1 MAEGRQAAPSLTGRL
16 RAWARRVGVVNLD
29 SGRAGS
35 EAAGAVRKPSTMAAI
50 AVFFERRMLVM
61 LALGFAAG
69 LPNLL
74 IFDTLS
80 AWLRQVDVPL
90 RTIGFFSLAT
100 LAYSL
105 KFLWAPVVDRTS
117 IPLLTPLL
125 GHRRA
130 WMLTTQAVIVLGLW
144 LVSGSNPAA
153 NLWLVASFAVLVAF
167 ASATQD
173 VVIDAWRIEAA
184 GEERQGAMAAMYQW
198 GYRVA
203 ILTAGI
209 APLVLATR
217 IDWGFA
223 YAAMAALMAIG
234 IAAALAAPREQ
245 PRPVMPPLLPH
256 DLPAQPAAEA
266 LEWLGRLS
274 ALLGGAYVFGAGFT
288 GQFVMIE
295 WLAAAVGATP
305 DSLRGLNVLWDQR
318 PVGVFIQVGLACLGL
333 FLIVG
338 AALPVPGART
348 RPSTYFVRSYGDP
361 LRDFFSRFA
370 GTAGLILAMICC
382 YRLSD
387 FVLNIMNPFYLDLG
401 FGLETIA
408 EVRKGIGVP
417 MLMLGVGV
425 GGWSIARF
433 GLTRSLIIGALAGP
447 VSNLAFA
454 WLAMQGPDPGAFA
467 LAIMVDN
474 VSAGYAGTILI
485 AYMSSLTSAG
495 FTATQYA
502 LFSSLYSLPGKLIAA
517 QSGTIVEASARMAA
531 PGGPFARLTGLF
543 SDLPPAAFAAGAAD
557 LGVSAAALGA
567 GYTVFFFYSCMVG
580 LAALVLA
587 LIIAGKQ
594 VRHAAPGERTA
605 PAPP

>member
-1 MAEGRQAAPSLTGRL
+1 MADHGQAAR
-16 RAWARRVGVVNLD
+16 
-29 SGRAGS
+29 
-35 EAAGAVRKPSTMAAI
+35 STTAAI

-74 IFDTLS
+74 VFDTLS
-80 AWLRQVDVPL
+80 AWLRQADVPL

-105 KFLWAPVVDRTS
+105 KFLWAPLVDRTA
-117 IPLLTPLL
+117 IPLLTTLL
-125 GHRRA
+125 GHRRG
-130 WMLTTQAVIVLGLW
+130 WMLMTQAVIILGLW
-144 LVSGSNPAA
+144 LVSGANPAS

-173 VVIDAWRIEAA
+173 IVIDAWRIEAA

-198 GYRVA
+198 GYRIA

-209 APLVLATR
+209 APLLLAQH
-217 IDWGFA
+217 IDWSAAFA
-223 YAAMAALMAIG
+223 VMAALMAIG
-234 IAAALAAPREQ
+234 VAAVLAAPREP
-245 PRPVMPPLLPH
+245 PRKVMPPLLPR
-256 DLPAQPAAEA
+256 DLPVRPAAEA
-266 LEWLGRLS
+266 LEWIGRLC
-274 ALLGGAYVFGAGFT
+274 LLVAGAYVFGAGFT

-295 WLAAAVGATP
+295 WAAAAVGATP
-305 DSLRGLNVLWDQR
+305 DALTGLGVLWDQR
-318 PVGVFIQVGLACLGL
+318 PAGVVIQVGLACLGL
-333 FLIVG
+333 LLIAG

-361 LRDFFSRFA
+361 LRDFLNRFA

-401 FGLETIA
+401 FDLATIA
-408 EVRKGIGVP
+408 EVRKGIGVA
-417 MLMLGVGV
+417 MLMLGVGL

-433 GLTRSLIIGALAGP
+433 GLIRSLLVGALAGP
-447 VSNLAFA
+447 VSNLTFA
-454 WLAMQGPDPGAFA
+454 WLAMQGPDPRAFA
-467 LAIMVDN
+467 FAVVVDN

-531 PGGPFARLTGLF
+531 PGGPFVGLTGLF
-543 SDLPPAAFAAGAAD
+543 ADLPAASFAGGAAD

-567 GYTVFFFYSCMVG
+567 GYTGFFLYSCLVG
-580 LAALVLA
+580 LVALVIA
-587 LIIAGKQ
+587 LIIARKQ
-594 VRHAAPGERTA
+594 VGNAAPGERTA
-605 PAPP
+605 PASP

>member
-1 MAEGRQAAPSLTGRL
+1 MPDENQAVPSLAGRL
-16 RAWARRVGVVNLD
+16 RALRRIGAARLER
-29 SGRAGS
+29 RHAGS
-35 EAAGAVRKPSTMAAI
+35 PAPGGVHEPSATAAL

-80 AWLRQVDVPL
+80 AWLRQADVPL

-105 KFLWAPVVDRTS
+105 KFLWAPLVDRTAV
-117 IPLLTPLL
+117 PLLTRLL

-130 WMLTTQAVIVLGLW
+130 WMLAAQAVIILGLW
-144 LVSGSNPAA
+144 LVSGSDPAA
-153 NLWLVASFAVLVAF
+153 NLWLVAAFAVLVAF

-198 GYRVA
+198 GYRIA

-209 APLVLATR
+209 APLVLAER
-217 IDWGFA
+217 IDWHFA
-223 YAAMAALMAIG
+223 YAVMAVLMAIG
-234 IAAALAAPREQ
+234 VAAVLAAPRERA
-245 PRPVMPPLLPH
+245 RPVMPPLLPR
-256 DLPAQPAAEA
+256 DLPVRPVAEA
-266 LEWLGRLS
+266 LEWIARLS
-274 ALLGGAYVFGAGFT
+274 LLLGGAYVFGAGFT
-288 GQFVMIE
+288 GQFAMIE
-295 WLAAAVGATP
+295 WPAAVLGATP
-305 DSLRGLNVLWDQR
+305 DVLFELNAVWDRRPSGVL
-318 PVGVFIQVGLACLGL
+318 FQVGLAGLGL
-333 FLIVG
+333 CLIVG

-361 LRDFFSRFA
+361 LRDFFGRFA

-382 YRLSD
+382 YRLGD

-401 FGLETIA
+401 FELDTIA
-408 EVRKGIGVP
+408 EVRKGLGVP

-433 GLTRSLIIGALAGP
+433 GLIRSLIIGALAGP

-454 WLAMQGPDPGAFA
+454 WLAMQGPDARAFA
-467 LAIMVDN
+467 LAVMVDN
-474 VSAGYAGTILI
+474 LSAGYAGTILI

-517 QSGTIVEASARMAA
+517 QSGAIVEAGARMAA
-531 PGGPFARLTGLF
+531 PGGPFAGLTALLA
-543 SDLPPAAFAAGAAD
+543 DLPRDSFAAGAAD
-557 LGVSAAALGA
+557 LGVAAAALGI
-567 GYTVFFFYSCMVG
+567 GYMVFFFYSCLIG
-580 LAALVLA
+580 LVALGLA
-587 LIIAGKQ
+587 LIVAGRQ
-594 VRHAAPGERTA
+594 MRRAPPGERA
-605 PAPP
+605 AAAPP

>member
-1 MAEGRQAAPSLTGRL
+1 MADHGRAAPSLAGRL
-16 RAWARRVGVVNLD
+16 RRLGRRGGLHPN
-29 SGRAGS
+29 SRRAGRAAPGT
-35 EAAGAVRKPSTMAAI
+35 GPTPSSAAAI
-50 AVFFERRMLVM
+50 TLFFERRMLVM

-80 AWLRQVDVPL
+80 AWLRQADVPL

-105 KFLWAPVVDRTS
+105 KFLWAPLVDRAA
-117 IPLLTPLL
+117 IPLLTPIL

-130 WMLTTQAVIVLGLW
+130 WMLAAQAVIVLGLW

-153 NLWLVASFAVLVAF
+153 NLWLVATFAVLVAF

-173 VVIDAWRIEAA
+173 IVIDAWRIETA

-198 GYRVA
+198 GYRIA

-209 APLVLATR
+209 APLLLAQH
-217 IDWGFA
+217 IDWSFA
-223 YAAMAALMAIG
+223 YAVMAALMAIG
-234 IAAALAAPREQ
+234 VAAVLAAPREQ
-245 PRPVMPPLLPH
+245 PRPVLPALLPR
-256 DLPAQPAAEA
+256 DLPARLGAEA
-266 LEWLGRLS
+266 LEWFGRLFL
-274 ALLGGAYVFGAGFT
+274 LLGGAYLFGVGFT
-288 GQFVMIE
+288 GYFVMIE
-295 WLAAAVGATP
+295 WPAAALGASP
-305 DSLRGLNVLWDQR
+305 DSLAGLSVLWEQR
-318 PVGVFIQVGLACLGL
+318 PVGMVIQVGFAGLGL
-333 FLIVG
+333 FLILA
-338 AALPVPGART
+338 AALPVTGART
-348 RPSTYFVRSYGDP
+348 RPSTYFIRSYGDP
-361 LRDFFSRFA
+361 LRDFFGRFA
-370 GTAGLILAMICC
+370 GTAALILAMICC

-401 FGLETIA
+401 FELATIA
-408 EVRKGIGVP
+408 EVRKGIGVV
-417 MLMLGVGV
+417 MLMVGVGV

-433 GLTRSLIIGALAGP
+433 GLIRSLIVGALAGP

-454 WLAMQGPDPGAFA
+454 WLAMQGPDPRAFA
-467 LAIMVDN
+467 LAVMVDN

-531 PGGPFARLTGLF
+531 PGGPLAALTALF

-567 GYTVFFFYSCMVG
+567 GYAVFFLYSCLVG
-580 LAALVLA
+580 LVALVLA
-587 LIIAGKQ
+587 LVIAGKQ
-594 VRHAAPGERTA
+594 ARKAAPGERPA
-605 PAPP
+605 PASP